1 MSRAAIVMTALV
13 ALTSVS
19 VQAQGRFGLEL
30 RVGAGFPTQDL
41 GTASLN
47 TGAGSEVVAMYRVM
61 PHLQVYGGFDWYR
74 FSTDTPFAGTHYDVE
89 NSGYAF
95 GMQFRHPVVS
105 SVSGWARA
113 GGMYNHIELE
123 DADEIVGDSDH
134 TLGWEVGGGLHIPLT
149 ANLALTPG
157 VRYRSLST
165 DVKVGAVSTPVD
177 MSYIATEIGLSW
189 TFGSPRTV
197 TARAR

>member
-1 MSRAAIVMTALV
+1 MFKAMAVTTALI

-30 RVGAGFPTQDL
+30 RVGAGFATQDF
-41 GTASLN
+41 GTASLE
-47 TGAGSEVVAMYRVM
+47 TGAGSQVVAMYRLM
-61 PHLQVYGGFDWYR
+61 PHLHAYGGFDWYR
-74 FSTDTPFAGTHYDVE
+74 FSTDTPFAGAQYDVE

-113 GGMYNHIELE
+113 GGLYNHIELE
-123 DADEIVGDSDH
+123 ANDDVVGESDH

-149 ANLALTPG
+149 TNLALTPG

-165 DVKVGAVSTPVD
+165 DVTVGAVATPVD